1 MSHVALSGLV
11 SMSTSISVI
20 ALEFVILS
28 SFFLCCCCA
37 KPDIGF
43 NLRYA
48 HCAQSF
54 LNGILKMCSRA
65 QLETIYSLL
74 KKNAQWQMREIKQ
87 SLSVS
92 LKDQLGFNWILL
104 KSIGIGIQHSTLP
117 FLCSHFVLNGSKI
130 SGHERYTEHRVV
142 SDSLLAKN
150 NPYWQNPIFVFFCIA
165 LCSIVFN

>member
-1 MSHVALSGLV
+1 MFHY
-11 SMSTSISVI
+11 
-20 ALEFVILS
+20 
-28 SFFLCCCCA
+28 FLLLLC
-37 KPDIGF
+37 KT
-43 NLRYA
+43 RYW
-48 HCAQSF
+48 F
-54 LNGILKMCSRA
+54 
-65 QLETIYSLL
+65 QLEICTLCTEFSQWHPENVQPCTIGDNIFL
-74 KKNAQWQMREIKQ
+74 AQWQMREIKQ

>member
-1 MSHVALSGLV
+1 MCIVTKKFRTFDPHLPIVQDKVLKK
-11 SMSTSISVI
+11 TVI
-20 ALEFVILS
+20 FFDTFPYPCFIL
-28 SFFLCCCCA
+28 FCCCCA

-74 KKNAQWQMREIKQ
+74 KKNAQWQMRVIKQ

-92 LKDQLGFNWILL
+92 LKGKLGNFFYWIKVFIGL
-104 KSIGIGIQHSTLP
+104 KLREVSTGNFHRKTQSGP
-117 FLCSHFVLNGSKI
+117 KNESKCQKL
-130 SGHERYTEHRVV
+130 T
-142 SDSLLAKN
+142 K
-150 NPYWQNPIFVFFCIA
+150 
-165 LCSIVFN
+165 